1 MFKEPAIRVPSL
13 ERLKE
18 IARDTGLD
26 VPETDL
32 QSYQRAIST
41 ILADTYQRLY
51 ELPDPK
57 LPVKYPRTPGY
68 RPSPEDNPYN
78 AWFWRCD
85 IKGAPRGKL
94 HGKTVAIKDNT
105 CIAGLPLMNGSQ
117 VLEGFISDTDATVV
131 TRILDAGGHII
142 GKAACEN
149 LCYDAGSFTS
159 VTGPVLNPYNSERMA
174 NGSSSGSA
182 ALVASGHVDM
192 ALGGDQGGSIRMPA
206 AACGIVGL
214 KPTYGLVP
222 YTGIMQTEFTLDHVG
237 PMARTVYDTAL
248 MLEVIAG
255 LDGDLDPRQPRD
267 LYIDE
272 PYTSKISG
280 EISHLKLAILKE
292 GFGLPSSE
300 PDVDRLVRK
309 AADHLRSESSAVVED
324 VSVAMHHDGARILQG
339 ICAEGVTR
347 TIFEA
352 GLGTGSKMYNDR
364 TLQEAFSRGLKT
376 RPNDLPIPIK
386 KDILLG
392 RFLLSEYHGTFYSK
406 SQNLGRE
413 LCRAYDKVLEDY
425 DVLLMPTIP
434 KTAQPFPPVKPS
446 IADYLR
452 KVSNIGLNT
461 APFNVTGHPA
471 LSINAGFS
479 NGLPVGMM
487 IVGRKFDEASV
498 LNIAYAYEKIR
509 HAGD

>member
-1 MFKEPAIRVPSL
+1 M
-13 ERLKE
+13 
-18 IARDTGLD
+18 
-26 VPETDL
+26 
-32 QSYQRAIST
+32 
-41 ILADTYQRLY
+41 
-51 ELPDPK
+51 
-57 LPVKYPRTPGY
+57 
-68 RPSPEDNPYN
+68 
-78 AWFWRCD
+78 
-85 IKGAPRGKL
+85 
-94 HGKTVAIKDNT
+94 
-105 CIAGLPLMNGSQ
+105 
-117 VLEGFISDTDATVV
+117 
-131 TRILDAGGHII
+131 
-142 GKAACEN
+142 
-149 LCYDAGSFTS
+149 
-159 VTGPVLNPYNSERMA
+159 
-174 NGSSSGSA
+174 
-182 ALVASGHVDM
+182 
-192 ALGGDQGGSIRMPA
+192 
-206 AACGIVGL
+206 
-214 KPTYGLVP
+214 
-222 YTGIMQTEFTLDHVG
+222 
-237 PMARTVYDTAL
+237 
-248 MLEVIAG
+248 IAG

-392 RFLLSEYHGTFYSK
+392 RFLLSEYQGTFYSK

-434 KTAQPFPPVKPS
+434 KIAQPFPPVKPS

-498 LNIAYAYEKIR
+498 LNVAYAYEKIR